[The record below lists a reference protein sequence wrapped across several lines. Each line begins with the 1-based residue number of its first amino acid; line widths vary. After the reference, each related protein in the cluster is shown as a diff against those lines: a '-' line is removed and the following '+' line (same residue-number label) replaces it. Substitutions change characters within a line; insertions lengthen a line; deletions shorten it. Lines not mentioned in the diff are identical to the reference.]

1 MRLISQGLLGRPC
14 EMRHKQSPHKTN
26 ANSFLDPQGGGDLL
40 YPSLTCMGVGRM
52 EGPQLSQSRTH
63 PVTLGRQ
70 LYMMNPQER
79 WGCPRL
85 GCRQGHQAAGL

>member
-1 MRLISQGLLGRPC
+1 
-14 EMRHKQSPHKTN
+14 MRHKQSPHKTN

-70 LYMMNPQER
+70 MYMMNPQER